1 MEAAPQRIYPELSAR
16 NMNIRLIARLDVK
29 LQHLI
34 KGVQMEG
41 WRKMGNPG
49 ERAKLYYHQGAD
61 ELLYMDVVASLY
73 ERNNLTDIVREVAQ
87 EAFVPIT
94 VGGGIGDLKS
104 AKQLLDVGA
113 DKVAVNTAA
122 TKRPAILQEISD
134 TYGSQAMVLSI
145 EAKRLPQGG
154 WEAMTDNGRNH
165 TGLDVVRW
173 AVRGAELGA
182 GEILIT
188 SIDRDGTM
196 KGMDTELIEAVT
208 REVDIPV
215 IASGGA
221 AGGTHAT
228 EAVRSGATAVAF
240 AKALH
245 SDSIDF
251 GQLRQE
257 LKQVGIPVRTPK
269 KVVVGV

>member
-1 MEAAPQRIYPELSAR
+1 
-16 NMNIRLIARLDVK
+16 MNIRLIARLDVK

-41 WRKMGNPG
+41 WRKMGNPA
-49 ERAKLYYHQGAD
+49 ERAKLYYGQGAD

-73 ERNNLTDIVREVAQ
+73 ERNNLADIVREVAR

-94 VGGGIGDLKS
+94 VGGGIGNLKA
-104 AKQLLDVGA
+104 AKALLDVGA

-122 TKRPAILQEISD
+122 TKRPEILQEISD

-145 EAKRLPQGG
+145 EAKHLPQGG

-165 TGLDVVRW
+165 TGLDVVAW
-173 AVRGAELGA
+173 AVEGAKRGA

-196 KGMDTELIEAVT
+196 KGMDLALIEAVA

-221 AGGTHAT
+221 SGSRHVA
-228 EAVRSGATAVAF
+228 EAVAAGATAVSL

-245 SDSIDF
+245 TDTTDF
-251 GQLRQE
+251 GALRRD
-257 LKQVGIPVRTPK
+257 LDDAGIPTRMPCE
-269 KVVVGV
+269 VVVR